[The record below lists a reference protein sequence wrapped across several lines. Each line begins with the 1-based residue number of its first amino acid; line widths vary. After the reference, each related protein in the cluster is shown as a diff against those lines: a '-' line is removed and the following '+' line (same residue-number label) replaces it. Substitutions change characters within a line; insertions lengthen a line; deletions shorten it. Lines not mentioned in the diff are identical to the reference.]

1 MAIVKMNKILAI
13 GLDEVKSSVVKELM
27 DLGVVEIDA
36 QDRKLTQED
45 WAALVKKDGNE
56 AEVAE
61 LEAEIARSG
70 TAVKL
75 LETYDKGKKP
85 FIQTRKPVSW
95 SEFDQVMAKEAE
107 IRKEI
112 DRITAIHEQMNERKA
127 EENKLETAIASLKPW
142 LPYAMELQTTE
153 TKYVS
158 ILMGVVPAVAQLEQ
172 LRTDVEA
179 KTPRTVI
186 TVVGSDADQHYLSI
200 LCMKQ
205 EKEDVLDILRQ
216 FGFNTVTFK
225 DMQGTA
231 AQNIGRMEARMAEI
245 QKERAQLE
253 NQLSQMSGLRPQ
265 LEYYYDSVLM
275 KRDRAAVAGKFLRTS
290 RAFYF
295 EGYLPEKAKGQVAKL
310 LDKYGCYYQM
320 DDIPE
325 GEEAPILLHEPQ
337 LAYPFEA
344 ITDMYALPTYRE
356 VDPTGWLAPFYFL
369 FFGMMLSDAAY
380 GIIMTVACAIL
391 LKKYRLEGMMH
402 KLVKLFFWCGIST
415 TFWGAMFGG
424 WFGDFFYRAAEMFGA
439 GDATVFGKPLADLSL
454 WFNPINDPMKL
465 LIFSFILGGIHLFL
479 GMGIKAYMLIRDGH
493 WFDAL
498 CDIGFWYL
506 LLIGLVWYGLMGS
519 TVGGAMAAVG
529 ALGLLLTGG
538 RAKKG
543 FFGKLVG
550 GLGSL
555 YNITSYLADV
565 LSYSRL
571 LALGLATGVISQ
583 VINTMGSLAGDGV
596 VGFIILLVVGIAGH
610 SFNIAINALGSF
622 VHSSRLQYV
631 EFFGKFYEGGGTP
644 FAPFNKKTKYVD
656 IIREEK

>member
-13 GLDEVKSSVVKELM
+13 GLDEVKASVVKDLM
-27 DLGVVEIDA
+27 DLGVVEIDP

-45 WAALVKKDGNE
+45 WAALVRKDGNE

-70 TAVKL
+70 TAVRL

-95 SEFDQVMAKEAE
+95 SEFDQVMAGEAE

-112 DRITAIHEQMNERKA
+112 DRITAIHDKMNEGRA
-127 EENKLETAIASLKPW
+127 EENKLETTIASLKPW
-142 LPYAMELQTTE
+142 LPYTMPLETAE
-153 TKYVS
+153 TKFVS
-158 ILMGVVPAVAQLEQ
+158 ILMGVVPAVAQLDQ
-172 LRTDVEA
+172 LRMDVEA
-179 KTPRTVI
+179 KTARTVI

-200 LCMKQ
+200 LCMKD

-231 AQNIGRMEARMAEI
+231 AENIGRMEDRIQAI
-245 QKERAQLE
+245 QKERTQLE
-253 NQLSQMSGLRPQ
+253 AQLSQMSGLRSK
-265 LEYYYDSVLM
+265 LEYYYDSILM
-275 KRDRAAVAGKFLRTS
+275 KRDRAAVASRFVRTK
-290 RAFYF
+290 RTFCF
-295 EGYLPEKAKGQVAKL
+295 EGYLPAGAKDMVAKL
-310 LDKYGCYYQM
+310 LDKYNCYYQIEE
-320 DDIPE
+320 IPE
-325 GEEAPILLHEPQ
+325 GEEAPVLLKETE

-356 VDPTGWLAPFYFL
+356 VDPTAWLAPFYFL

-380 GIIMTVACAIL
+380 GIVITIACAVL
-391 LKKYRLEGMMH
+391 LKKYRLEGMMR

-415 TFWGAMFGG
+415 IFWGAMFGG

-439 GDATVFGKPLADLSL
+439 GDATVFGKPLSDLAI
-454 WFNPINDPMKL
+454 WFNPVNDPMTL
-465 LIFSFILGGIHLFL
+465 LIFSFILGGVHLFL
-479 GMGIKAYMLIRDGH
+479 GMGIKAYMLIREGH
-493 WFDAL
+493 WIDAV

-506 LLIGLVWYGLMGS
+506 LLIGLVLYGVLGS
-519 TVGGAMAAVG
+519 TVGGGMAIVG

-555 YNITSYLADV
+555 YGITSYLADV

-571 LALGLATGVISQ
+571 LALGLATGVIAQ
-583 VINTMGSLAGDGV
+583 VINTMGSLVGDGV
-596 VGFIILLVVGIAGH
+596 FGFIVLLIVGVVGHA
-610 SFNIAINALGSF
+610 FNISINALGSF